1 MRSLG
6 GLLRLTHVVG
16 HARRAGAR
24 ASMVCR
30 SWFEGPAGPG
40 DVHSLETTTVRASY
54 GHGDNDFCVVGCRTT
69 PWYGAAGMPSTLL
82 CTILGTPGCDLVSPK
97 VAPKHTI
104 KNSRLFPVEFCA
116 VCVAL
121 VTTTRGSSEC
131 RPDDE
136 SRSHK
141 PLCGAL
147 WREAGTTRLCGRTVK
162 TLNYS
167 GA

>member
-1 MRSLG
+1 
-6 GLLRLTHVVG
+6 
-16 HARRAGAR
+16 
-24 ASMVCR
+24 MVRR

-82 CTILGTPGCDLVSPK
+82 CTN
-97 VAPKHTI
+97 AR
-104 KNSRLFPVEFCA
+104 NSRLRPCFAEKLHLVTKNKPTNPCRLCPVEFCA

-121 VTTTRGSSEC
+121 VTTTRGCSEC

-141 PLCGAL
+141 PRCGAL
-147 WREAGTTRLCGRTVK
+147 WREAGTTRLRGRSKK
-162 TLNYS
+162 TGKVS
-167 GA
+167 GATLPVPRPPRTAQL

>member
-1 MRSLG
+1 
-6 GLLRLTHVVG
+6 
-16 HARRAGAR
+16 
-24 ASMVCR
+24 MVRR

-82 CTILGTPGCDLVSPK
+82 CTN
-97 VAPKHTI
+97 AR
-104 KNSRLFPVEFCA
+104 NSRLRPCFAEKLHLVTKNKPTNPCRLCPVEFCA
-116 VCVAL
+116 VRVAL

-147 WREAGTTRLCGRTVK
+147 WREAGATRLRGRSKKNYQVSGATLPGPRPPRTVQ
-162 TLNYS
+162 L
-167 GA
+167 